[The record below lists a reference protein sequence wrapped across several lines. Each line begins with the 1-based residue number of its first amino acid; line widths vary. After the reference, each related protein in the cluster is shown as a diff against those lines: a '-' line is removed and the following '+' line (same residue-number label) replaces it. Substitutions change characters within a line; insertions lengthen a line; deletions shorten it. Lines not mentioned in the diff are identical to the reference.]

1 MRVSLF
7 RPDDHSILM
16 AMAHFPHEPI
26 YTLRR
31 RFLGT
36 PTGYTDEVKKKVFDP
51 IDDFL
56 GKVLEL

>member
-1 MRVSLF
+1 MKGSLL
-7 RPDDHSILM
+7 RPDDHSVLM

-36 PTGYTDEVKKKVFDP
+36 PTGYTDEVKKKVFNS

-56 GKVLEL
+56 GKLSEL